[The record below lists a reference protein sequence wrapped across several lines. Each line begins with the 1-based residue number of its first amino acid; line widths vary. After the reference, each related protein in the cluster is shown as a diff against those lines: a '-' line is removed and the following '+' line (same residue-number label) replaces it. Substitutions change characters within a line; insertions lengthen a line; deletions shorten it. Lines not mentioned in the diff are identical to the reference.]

1 MAKRIR
7 QLPTYIGATTE
18 GDSTSD
24 EEQQLEPRWRKLMKS
39 GMHRTRETVV
49 LNKVTWPHEVVYT
62 SVNKPATYEDISIPL
77 FVQGYIITMEGE
89 EGPIRQ
95 KMATHLKELM
105 SDAWWWVCFLGTV
118 TSKAAGVVSSRD
130 ICATSGESSIR
141 VR

>member
-1 MAKRIR
+1 
-7 QLPTYIGATTE
+7 
-18 GDSTSD
+18 
-24 EEQQLEPRWRKLMKS
+24 MKS

-95 KMATHLKELM
+95 KMATHLNELM
-105 SDAWWWVCFLGTV
+105 SDAELYGWAFH
-118 TSKAAGVVSSRD
+118 
-130 ICATSGESSIR
+130 SIWLNQLEQGQCTWIGDEEKLR
-141 VR
+141 FRWALV